1 MGNLLMWTERKKD
14 LQGTFIFA
22 VCLLAFTV
30 VVLIFKYGQERAQSQ
45 ILKAENL
52 ATQNM
57 ALSVEMEAAR
67 KAQEADRLSR
77 IAQQSAQKNLE
88 NARQAR
94 EMLERAKKQNSLGQK
109 ELIDKLNAQL
119 EREADAR
126 LSAQKASEELS
137 KQRDELR
144 KAVESTKEA
153 LEKLRAQKPADDS
166 ASRIAQMQQLLRER
180 EAEIERLK
188 KRQAELEFLRKQAY
202 EAQRRTEMEIAARS
216 GTVSVP
222 RAKLILSPNI
232 RTGGKY

>member
-1 MGNLLMWTERKKD
+1 MRP
-14 LQGTFIFA
+14 
-22 VCLLAFTV
+22 
-30 VVLIFKYGQERAQSQ
+30 KYGVERRDGGGS
-45 ILKAENL
+45 E
-52 ATQNM
+52 
-57 ALSVEMEAAR
+57 
-67 KAQEADRLSR
+67 AQEADRLSR

-153 LEKLRAQKPADDS
+153 LE
-166 ASRIAQMQQLLRER
+166 
-180 EAEIERLK
+180 
-188 KRQAELEFLRKQAY
+188 
-202 EAQRRTEMEIAARS
+202 
-216 GTVSVP
+216 
-222 RAKLILSPNI
+222 N
-232 RTGGKY
+232 